1 MTRPFHPS
9 AAGGLLLLLGL
20 AGLCAGSPARAAE
33 PMAMDHSK
41 MAPVAAGPGQG
52 EADKAF
58 AASNAAMMKGM
69 DVQPTG
75 DPDRDF
81 VAMMLPHHQ
90 GAVDMAKVELRYG
103 KDPML
108 RKLAADIV
116 KAQATEIAQMEAWRT
131 RHTK

>member
-1 MTRPFHPS
+1 MPRPFHPS
-9 AAGGLLLLLGL
+9 AAGGLLLLGL

-33 PMAMDHSK
+33 RMAMDHSK
-41 MAPVAAGPGQG
+41 MAPAAAAPGQS
-52 EADKAF
+52 AAAIAF

-69 DVQPTG
+69 EVQPTG

-90 GAVDMAKVELRYG
+90 GAVDMANVELRYG

-131 RHTK
+131 RHAR

>member
-9 AAGGLLLLLGL
+9 AAGGLLLLGL

-41 MAPVAAGPGQG
+41 MAPAAAAPGQG

-131 RHTK
+131 RHAK

>member
-1 MTRPFHPS
+1 MTVWDSLVGQRHAIDALAT
-9 AAGGLLLLLGL
+9 AAGGHGMSHSWLFTGPP
-20 AGLCAGSPARAAE
+20 GSGRSNAAI
-33 PMAMDHSK
+33 
-41 MAPVAAGPGQG
+41 
-52 EADKAF
+52 AF
-58 AASNAAMMKGM
+58 AASNTAMMKGM
-69 DVQPTG
+69 EVQPTG

-90 GAVDMAKVELRYG
+90 GAVDMANVELRYG

-131 RHTK
+131 RHAR

>member
-1 MTRPFHPS
+1 MTKPFQPS
-9 AAGGLLLLLGL
+9 AAGGLLLLGL

-33 PMAMDHSK
+33 PMAMDHAR
-41 MAPVAAGPGQG
+41 MAPAAPASGQAA
-52 EADKAF
+52 ADKAY

-69 DVQPTG
+69 EVQPTG

-81 VAMMLPHHQ
+81 VAMMLPHHR

-108 RKLAADIV
+108 RKLAAAIV
-116 KAQATEIAQMEAWRT
+116 KAQATEIAQMEAWQK
-131 RHTK
+131 RHAR